1 MQGASSR
8 PPSLR
13 VGGVDIV
20 DLGPCIAN
28 PTGALSHESAA
39 AVVAALE
46 RSGVAVIVGHGVAP
60 ALVKRLDDL
69 TRAFFRSSAVNKRAC
84 LPPGPDVLRGWQPVG
99 FSRRYDVLDGD
110 SADLVEFFVINRLD
124 PVGDAEPRSAEA
136 RLWRAPNIWPEEPMG
151 FRTIFETGYRV
162 FTLLTERLM
171 VALAVGL
178 GLKHRYFAPAFE
190 RHFSNLVASYY
201 LPQAGPAPVGAVRTS
216 PRTDPGAFTV
226 TYRDQ
231 SPDGLQVFHS
241 MGWWEVPRV
250 DNSFVIMAGDLIERW
265 TGGRIKAA
273 VHRAV
278 NPPQVELAP
287 GFDGRSRLSVK
298 YFSQP
303 NPEAIVGPIPG
314 ISAGEADYPGRRDM
328 AAVRVGDFMKAK
340 EMRLVSS

>member
-1 MQGASSR
+1 M
-8 PPSLR
+8 SLR
-13 VGGVDIV
+13 VGGADIV

-46 RSGVAVIVGHGVAP
+46 RSGVAIIVGHGVAP
-60 ALVKRLDDL
+60 ALVNRLDDQ
-69 TRAFFRSSAVNKRAC
+69 TRAFFRSSADNKRAC
-84 LPPGPDVLRGWQPVG
+84 LPPGPDILRGWQPVG
-99 FSRRYDVLDGD
+99 FSRRYDVLDRD

-124 PVGDAEPRSAEA
+124 SLNEPEPHSAEA
-136 RLWRAPNIWPEEPMG
+136 RLWRAPNIWPGEPLG

-162 FTLLTERLM
+162 FTLLAERLM

-201 LPQAGPAPVGAVRTS
+201 LPQAGRPPAGAVRTS

-226 TYRDQ
+226 TYRDR

-241 MGWWEVPRV
+241 TGWWDVPRI
-250 DNSFVIMAGDLIERW
+250 DNAFVVMAGDLIERW
-265 TGGRIKAA
+265 TGGLIKAA
-273 VHRAV
+273 VHRVV
-278 NPPQVELAP
+278 NPPLVDTAA
-287 GFDGRSRLSVK
+287 GFDGRSRMSVK

-314 ISAGEADYPGRRDM
+314 ISAAEGDYPGRNDM
-328 AAVRVGDFMKAK
+328 SAVRVGDFMKAK
-340 EMRLVSS
+340 EMRLVSL

>member
-1 MQGASSR
+1 
-8 PPSLR
+8 
-13 VGGVDIV
+13 
-20 DLGPCIAN
+20 
-28 PTGALSHESAA
+28 
-39 AVVAALE
+39 
-46 RSGVAVIVGHGVAP
+46 
-60 ALVKRLDDL
+60 
-69 TRAFFRSSAVNKRAC
+69 
-84 LPPGPDVLRGWQPVG
+84 
-99 FSRRYDVLDGD
+99 
-110 SADLVEFFVINRLD
+110 
-124 PVGDAEPRSAEA
+124 
-136 RLWRAPNIWPEEPMG
+136 MG

-201 LPQAGPAPVGAVRTS
+201 LPQAGPPPVGAVRTS

-278 NPPQVELAP
+278 NPPQVELVP
-287 GFDGRSRLSVK
+287 GLEGRSRLSVK

-314 ISAGEADYPGRRDM
+314 ISMREADYPGRTDM
-328 AAVRVGDFMKAK
+328 AAVRVGDFLKAK
-340 EMRLVSS
+340 EMRLVSL